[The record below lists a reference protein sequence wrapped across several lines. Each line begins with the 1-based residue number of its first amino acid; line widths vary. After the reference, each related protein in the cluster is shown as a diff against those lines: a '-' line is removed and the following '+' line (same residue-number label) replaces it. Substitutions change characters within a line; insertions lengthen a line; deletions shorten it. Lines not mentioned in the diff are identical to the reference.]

1 MINNLLGWQCENER
15 YQETIRCLHY
25 AEYDGQREC
34 CFTRLLKEWA
44 EMDSNHRRQSQQI
57 YSLPHLATLESA
69 LKRKKVKDFFFTRQL
84 TKTKNENALSLNLRS
99 QTLSTIRSSV

>member
-34 CFTRLLKEWA
+34 CFTRLLEGVGGDGFEPSKA
-44 EMDSNHRRQSQQI
+44 KPADLQSAPFGH
-57 YSLPHLATLESA
+57 SG
-69 LKRKKVKDFFFTRQL
+69 
-84 TKTKNENALSLNLRS
+84 
-99 QTLSTIRSSV
+99 IRP